1 MDGWNGQVSLGHTDK
16 GHDLFS
22 VAITECQSLGSLQE
36 WACIWFTV
44 LKVAKSNMTVPVS
57 ARRSN
62 GIGASHGFTVQLASL
77 GLLSFI
83 KLLTPS
89 PSNALPITAP
99 SP

>member
-1 MDGWNGQVSLGHTDK
+1 MDGRNGQVSLGHTDK

-36 WACIWFTV
+36 RVCIWFTV
-44 LKVAKSNMTVPVS
+44 LEVAKSNMTVPMS

-62 GIGASHGFTVQLASL
+62 GIRASHGFTAQLASL

-89 PSNALPITAP
+89 HSNALPITGP